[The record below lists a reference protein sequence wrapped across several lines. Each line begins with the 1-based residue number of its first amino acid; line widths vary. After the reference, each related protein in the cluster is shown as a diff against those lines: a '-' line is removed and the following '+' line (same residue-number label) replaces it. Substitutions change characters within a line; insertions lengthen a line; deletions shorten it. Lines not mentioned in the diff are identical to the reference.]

1 MTEGYGRGAAPS
13 AGRLSLRR
21 LLRSASGISLATL
34 VSPALALP
42 AGILAARWLG
52 PDRYGRAQAVLF
64 FFLLASLLR
73 TGIFEGG
80 VRAYVQESA
89 TGNDAAALRA
99 QNVAFTLES
108 IASAI
113 PGLALLFGAL
123 VVDDS
128 IRRAG
133 FLLAPLAVVAT
144 SISGY
149 LSALHVARE
158 RFPVVARAALVR
170 AVLAPAVMLLGIA
183 PLGAIAIVVGPL
195 VADVVTITLLLR
207 ARPAL
212 GLRPELDASVA
223 RPLLR
228 VGLPLGLAAVTYWAY
243 RLVGSGSIA
252 LTRAPAD
259 YGIFAFAAT
268 PVTVLARGI
277 ASLHTVLMPA
287 VWGEMADER
296 RVGAWGR
303 PAARATM
310 LLALAAGA
318 LTSVSQAGFGP
329 LVHVVAPQFARSI
342 PILEVLAFNV
352 LLLSVA
358 AVPSLVLDSAVVN
371 RQARHLGIWV
381 AALALNLV
389 ANVAV
394 LAAGG
399 GILGVAVNDICVQGL
414 AVVAVFV
421 VARPYLPA
429 EWPGSLVV
437 RWVLACTAVT
447 GALLVAVRLVLPHP
461 EDVSALVP
469 SIVVRMLVAAV
480 PWAAMA
486 YLFHRI
492 VGEQPT
498 PKGAGDPGSDP

>member
-1 MTEGYGRGAAPS
+1 M
-13 AGRLSLRR
+13 SLRR
-21 LLRSASGISLATL
+21 LLRSASGLSLATL

-52 PDRYGRAQAVLF
+52 PDRYGRAQTVIF

-73 TGIFEGG
+73 TGVFEGG
-80 VRAYVQESA
+80 VRAYVHESA
-89 TGNDAAALRA
+89 SGNEAAARRA

-108 IASAI
+108 AVSAI
-113 PGLALLFGAL
+113 PGVALLFGAL
-123 VVDDS
+123 LVDDS
-128 IRRAG
+128 LRRSG

-144 SISGY
+144 SVSGY

-158 RFPVVARAALVR
+158 RFPVVARAAFVR
-170 AVLAPAVMLLGIA
+170 AVVGPTVMLLGIPA
-183 PLGAIAIVVGPL
+183 LGGVAIVVGPI
-195 VADVVTITLLLR
+195 VADAVTITLLLL
-207 ARPAL
+207 ARPGL

-223 RPLLR
+223 RPLIR
-228 VGLPLGLAAVTYWAY
+228 AGLPLGLAAVAYWAY

-252 LTRAPAD
+252 LTRSPAD

-296 RVGAWGR
+296 RAGEWGR

-318 LTSVSQAGFGP
+318 LTTVCQAGFGP
-329 LVHVVAPQFARSI
+329 VVHLVAPQFVRSI

-358 AVPSLVLDSAVVN
+358 AIPSLVLDSAVVN
-371 RQARHLGIWV
+371 RQLRHLGVWLV
-381 AALALNLV
+381 ALAVNLV
-389 ANVAV
+389 VNIVVLGFGKGV
-394 LAAGG
+394 LA
-399 GILGVAVNDICVQGL
+399 IAVNDIWVQAL
-414 AVVAVFV
+414 VVIAVYVM
-421 VARPYLPA
+421 ARPYLPPD
-429 EWPGSLVV
+429 WPSRMIVGWL
-437 RWVLACTAVT
+437 LACAALA
-447 GALLVAVRLVLPHP
+447 GALLAVVRPVLPEP
-461 EDVSALVP
+461 DDVSALMM
-469 SIVVRMLVAAV
+469 SLAVRGLVAAV

-486 YLFHRI
+486 YLFHRLTA
-492 VGEQPT
+492 EPA
-498 PKGAGDPGSDP
+498 AGYGRSTSR